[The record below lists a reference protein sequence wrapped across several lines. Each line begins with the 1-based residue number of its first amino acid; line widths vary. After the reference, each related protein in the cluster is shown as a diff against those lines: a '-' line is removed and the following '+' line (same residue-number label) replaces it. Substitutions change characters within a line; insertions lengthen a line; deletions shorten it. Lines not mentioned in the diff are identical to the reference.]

1 MNLSLEPLARDDDD
15 DDDDLTKQNFASCKL
30 WAQFLI
36 LLGTEIVS
44 N

>member
-1 MNLSLEPLARDDDD
+1 MNLSLESLARD